1 MIIADASVLIAL
13 AKMRRLDLLDS
24 VYGDVLIEPQVKAE
38 TVDAGKKISAR
49 GVERIEKVLDDSW
62 LQVARLSSNE
72 KSKAHSIVSKGG
84 LAQASRVHRLGQL
97 SQTHCHPG

>member
-1 MIIADASVLIAL
+1 
-13 AKMRRLDLLDS
+13 
-24 VYGDVLIEPQVKAE
+24 
-38 TVDAGKKISAR
+38 
-49 GVERIEKVLDDSW
+49 VERIEKVLDDSW

-97 SQTHCHPG
+97 SQPLSSWMTGRHSHLLGLWGLRSLELRECCSTRFLSQISWLRIAVNPTENFAW